1 MRCWQRM
8 LALWVLLLVALI
20 PVPVRAGSEPLIR
33 GRLAG
38 RDLCPAEVCSAAVL
52 KAEFSGQPDGGS
64 FSAELLHDGLPAR
77 GQCSVLHGGRWQ
89 LTTDKDVV
97 RGHVEAGTLCNT
109 AAAVHDRYETFT
121 IRATLR
127 AGGHEAQVLH
137 LSGAFDFSLLLRE
150 PPRRPTFRG
159 ELVQDPG

>member
-1 MRCWQRM
+1 MRRW
-8 LALWVLLLVALI
+8 LGELGLWVLLLAVITPESAW
-20 PVPVRAGSEPLIR
+20 AGSEPLIR

-38 RDLCPAEVCSAAVL
+38 RDSCPAEVCSAAVL

-64 FSAELLHDGLPAR
+64 FFAELLHDGLPAR
-77 GQCSVLHGGRWQ
+77 AQCTELRGGRWQ
-89 LTTDKDVV
+89 LTTKHDVV
-97 RGHVEAGTLCNT
+97 RGHVEGGTLCNT

-127 AGGHEAQVLH
+127 TRGHEARTLH
-137 LSGAFDFSLLLRE
+137 LAGALDFSLLLRE

-159 ELVQDPG
+159 ELVQDPR